1 MKMKR
6 FEAQLEDENGENY
19 FVEFDALDYGSAS
32 EYLNANYP
40 DETILS
46 VEVRK

>member
-1 MKMKR
+1 MKQ
-6 FEAQLEDENGENY
+6 FEAVLENDDGEEH
-19 FVEFDALDYGSAS
+19 VIEFRSLDYGSAS